1 MKQSSKTK
9 FEIKKSIGRIIW
21 LQKMIYF
28 SPYTFQKLYYNE
40 LLKQEI
46 AKVNQLT
53 NTYYKRDIKRES
65 RDIQNEFTIEELA
78 RYDGSNGRS
87 AYVAVNGVVY
97 DVSSEA
103 TWGGGTH
110 FGIYAGRDVTNEFL
124 RCHGSEE
131 ILKNLPRVG
140 VLK

>member
-1 MKQSSKTK
+1 MKQSLKTE
-9 FEIKKSIGRIIW
+9 FEIEKSIERIMS
-21 LQKMIYF
+21 LQQMIYF

-46 AKVNQLT
+46 AKTTQLA
-53 NTYYKRDIKRES
+53 NKYNKRDSKHGS